1 MNFGETVAI
10 QEKTVANEPVRV
22 AVVGDFRRN
31 DFKNVICKIRETT
44 ESAYF
49 DSLPLFFQTNGS
61 AVNYDLIFLLAS
73 GFGQY
78 FPREISQLY
87 SLYPLAK
94 IIMIAG
100 SLTEGERRTG
110 CVPPDLFRYYWHQWE
125 SDALPNFRAFCKH
138 RPSAWGLPACSSD
151 EQRIL
156 KTIGLPEWQCCCEF
170 QKLPVAENAH
180 QTALIIAD
188 DAAMRDMLVD
198 SMTQAGF
205 DTEMLCL
212 YQVTAM
218 RAKIESLKP
227 AKIML
232 DVSSENLPET
242 LAVVR
247 LLKGCCPE
255 TTRLVVLYNAPRP
268 DEMQQLRHAGANRVI
283 SKPFF

>member
-1 MNFGETVAI
+1 MNFGEAVAI

-31 DFKNVICKIRETT
+31 DFRSVICQIRETT
-44 ESAYF
+44 EAVYF
-49 DSLPLFFQTNGS
+49 DSLPLFFQTNGL
-61 AVNYDLIFLLAS
+61 AANYDLIFLLAS
-73 GFGQY
+73 SFGQY

-87 SLYPLAK
+87 SLHSLAK
-94 IIMIAG
+94 IVMIAG
-100 SLTEGERRTG
+100 SLTEGERRTSY
-110 CVPPDLFRYYWHQWE
+110 VPPDLFRYYWHQWE
-125 SDALPNFRAFCKH
+125 SEALPNFRAFCKH
-138 RPSAWGLPACSSD
+138 RPSAWGLPACSSE

-156 KTIGLPEWQCCCEF
+156 KTIGLLEWQSCCEF
-170 QKLPVAENAH
+170 QKSPDVENIH

-198 SMTQAGF
+198 SMTQAGV
-205 DTEMLCL
+205 DTEMLCV
-212 YQVTAM
+212 YQVRAM
-218 RAKIESLKP
+218 RAKIEVLKP
-227 AKIML
+227 AKVLL